1 VTDVFVVGAGM
12 TPLGKHYSLSVKD
25 LTAQAVRA
33 ALADAGCEISQ
44 IEAAWFANTRW
55 GIFEGQHNVRGQV
68 ALRPLGMENV
78 PIFNTDNACASSS
91 AAFNLACAYLRAGM
105 ASVALVVGTEKM
117 NYPENR
123 DAMFAAFLG
132 SMDRTE
138 GERQLR
144 EAIARFD
151 NDDSHKSAGSLGGSH
166 SIYMDYYAATARE
179 HMRRYG
185 TTQRQIA
192 AVASKNHGHSSLN
205 PMAHYR
211 MKMTI
216 DEILADKEIVWP
228 LTRSMCAPLTDGA
241 GALILCSEHA
251 IGHFDRRRA
260 VRVRATQV
268 TTGATAPRNGAV
280 PLAIRRA
287 YEEAGLGPQDLSL
300 AEVHDASAFGEITQI
315 ENLGLCESGAGG
327 FMAERGETALGG
339 RIPINPSGGLESKG
353 HPTAAS
359 GAIQL
364 HELVTQLRGEAGPRQ
379 IEGARIALAEN
390 GGGFYDGEEAA
401 AAVTVLERP

>member
-1 VTDVFVVGAGM
+1 VTEVFVVGSGM
-12 TPLGKHYSLSVKD
+12 TPLGKHYRMSVPD
-25 LTAQAVRA
+25 LTAQAVNA
-33 ALADAGCEISQ
+33 ALADAGCETSQ
-44 IEAAWFANTRW
+44 IGAAWFANTRW
-55 GIFEGQHNVRGQV
+55 GIFEGQHNVRGQA
-68 ALRPLGMENV
+68 ALRPLGIQNV

-91 AAFNLACAYLRAGM
+91 SAFNLACAYLRGGM
-105 ASVALVVGTEKM
+105 AAVGLVVGAEKM

-123 DAMFAAFLG
+123 EGMFTAFLG
-132 SMDRTE
+132 SMDLVN

-151 NDDSHKSAGSLGGSH
+151 DVEPATIRASLGGTH
-166 SIYMDYYAATARE
+166 GIYMDYYAATARE
-179 HMRRYG
+179 HMRLYG
-185 TTQRQIA
+185 TTQRQMA

-211 MKMTI
+211 TRMTI
-216 DEILADKEIVWP
+216 EEILADKEIVWP
-228 LTRSMCAPLTDGA
+228 LTRSMCAPMTDGA
-241 GALILCSEHA
+241 GALVLCSSDA
-251 IGHFDRRRA
+251 IGRFDRRRA

-268 TTGATAPRNGAV
+268 TTGAVSPRNGAV
-280 PLAIRRA
+280 RLAVRRA
-287 YEEAGLGPQDLSL
+287 YEEAGIGPTDLSV

-315 ENLGLCESGAGG
+315 ENLGLCELGAGG
-327 FMAERGETALGG
+327 LMAERGETALGG
-339 RIPINPSGGLESKG
+339 RMPINTSGGLESKG

-364 HELVTQLRGEAGPRQ
+364 HELVTQLRGEAGARQ
-379 IEGARIALAEN
+379 VEGARIALAEN

>member
-1 VTDVFVVGAGM
+1 MMNEVYIVGVGA
-12 TPLGKHYSLSVKD
+12 TDLGKHYTLSVAD
-25 LTAQAVRA
+25 LTAQAVNA
-33 ALADAGCEISQ
+33 ALADAGCERSQ
-44 IEAAWFANTRW
+44 VGAAWFANTRQ
-55 GIFEGQHNVRGQV
+55 GIFEGQHNIRGQV
-68 ALRPLGMENV
+68 ALRPIGIENI

-105 ASVALVVGTEKM
+105 ASVALVVGAEKM
-117 NYPENR
+117 NFPENR
-123 DAMFAAFLG
+123 EGMFAAFLG
-132 SMDRTE
+132 SMDRVN
-138 GERQLR
+138 GEQQLR
-144 EAIARFD
+144 DAIARFD
-151 NDDSHKSAGSLGGSH
+151 DNDTVEGPLGGTH
-166 SIYMDYYAATARE
+166 GIYMDYYAAAARQ
-179 HMRRYG
+179 HMRLYG

-211 MKMTI
+211 VKMSI
-216 DEILADKEIVWP
+216 DEVLADKEIAWP
-228 LTRSMCAPLTDGA
+228 LTRSMCAPMTDGA
-241 GALILCSEHA
+241 GALILCSGEA
-251 IGHFDRRRA
+251 LGKFDRRRA

-268 TTGATAPRNGAV
+268 TTGATSPRNGAV
-280 PLAIRRA
+280 RLAVSRA
-287 YEEAGLGPQDLSL
+287 YEEAAIGPGDISV

-315 ENLGLCESGAGG
+315 ENLGLCEQGAGG

-339 RIPINPSGGLESKG
+339 RVPVNPSGGLESKG

-379 IEGARIALAEN
+379 VEGARIAVQEN
-390 GGGFYDGEEAA
+390 GGGLYDGEEAA